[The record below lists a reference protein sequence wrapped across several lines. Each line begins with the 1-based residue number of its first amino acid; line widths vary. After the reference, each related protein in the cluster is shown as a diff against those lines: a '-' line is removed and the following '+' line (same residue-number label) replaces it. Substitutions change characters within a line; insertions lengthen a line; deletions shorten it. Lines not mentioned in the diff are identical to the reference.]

1 MAPLFIARGPEADS
15 PSSPCFH
22 AVGVVFM
29 GLNVT
34 AEFKPNVFPIVEMF
48 PGEKVAW
55 GKGTRDAV
63 LMGKSIEPEYR
74 VADEPN

>member
-1 MAPLFIARGPEADS
+1 
-15 PSSPCFH
+15 
-22 AVGVVFM
+22 M

-63 LMGKSIEPEYR
+63 LVGKSIEPEYR